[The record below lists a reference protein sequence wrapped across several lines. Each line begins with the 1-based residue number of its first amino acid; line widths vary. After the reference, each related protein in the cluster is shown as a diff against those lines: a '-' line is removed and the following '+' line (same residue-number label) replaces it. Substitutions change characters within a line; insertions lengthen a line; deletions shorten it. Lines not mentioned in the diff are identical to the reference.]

1 MSESTREIN
10 LTPEFLDGLVAIQ
23 AYHSQFD
30 AARGGKSALP
40 LLSLPVTLLGL
51 SPTLIPGTQFANILT
66 GIIAGQFL
74 GASTS

>member
-66 GIIAGQFL
+66 GIIAGQFF